1 VVTITLEKIRVKVNP
16 SGKVL
21 SNILSQHQRFH
32 HLSSQP
38 IRNIKASSGFK
49 ISKSVQTI
57 FVMGFVMGKKIK
69 YFNLTH

>member
-1 VVTITLEKIRVKVNP
+1 VEKITQEKMRVKVNP
-16 SGKVL
+16 SGKVS

-49 ISKSVQTI
+49 ISNSLQPI
-57 FVMGFVMGKKIK
+57 FVMGFVMGKKKI
-69 YFNLTH
+69 L